1 MPLFARKPELPA
13 DLQEAWRAF
22 LDCAEVIEGGRRVL
36 LGVLPTGR
44 VEPAP
49 VGVGTDAVRR
59 AIVDARQWM
68 PRWRVEQLEAD
79 WQDCLAALG
88 EAEHGCTEVDEV
100 AATTGE
106 LEELL
111 TAVQDVIE
119 PLDVFADAE
128 RAWRRTWKLPRDAQG
143 PTQGPT

>member
-49 VGVGTDAVRR
+49 IGVGTDAVRR
-59 AIVDARQWM
+59 SIADARSWM
-68 PRWRVEQLEAD
+68 PRWRIDELAAE
-79 WQDCLAALG
+79 WQDCLAALD
-88 EAEHGCTEVDEV
+88 EAEGGCDQIDEV
-100 AATTGE
+100 AASTDE
-106 LEELL
+106 LEDLL

-128 RAWRRTWKLPRDAQG
+128 RAWRRHWKLPREAG
-143 PTQGPT
+143 RA

>member
-1 MPLFARKPELPA
+1 MPLFTRKPELPA
-13 DLQEAWRAF
+13 DLHEAWRAF

-49 VGVGTDAVRR
+49 IGVGTDAVRR
-59 AIVDARQWM
+59 AIADARGWM
-68 PRWRVEQLEAD
+68 PRWRIDEVAAE
-79 WQDCLAALG
+79 WQDCLDALD
-88 EAEHGCTEVDEV
+88 EAEGGCDQIDEV
-100 AATTGE
+100 AASTDE

-119 PLDVFADAE
+119 PLDVYADAE
-128 RAWRRTWKLPRDAQG
+128 RAWRRHWKLPREVG
-143 PTQGPT
+143 